1 MTGAVGDFTDDW
13 DYGIVRDVMNS
24 SNDWNELNGTGTTGG
39 RGEDVLVVRMRRAL
53 AIGLATLALL
63 VSSAWADELLS
74 PIVPFVIPN
83 GKPTETEVREI
94 VRMLHANGY
103 EQFMP
108 YPSTGLD
115 YAYLGED
122 FFRMIGWFLDE
133 ARRLGLKVWLYDEFN
148 WPSGTARG
156 RVPAENANCLYRELV
171 AVTNAAGDVSWQ
183 FLVSREKNVDN
194 DCLDTNNLE
203 PESAERFL
211 DLTHRAYARR
221 FGSDMGTVIRGFFTD
236 EPGHC
241 SSAWR
246 LKRPENEVL
255 SLPCWRSM
263 EDDYASATGGRAF
276 RADCLEGLRKGTLAT
291 GEALRVWT
299 ALRSARYRQSYF
311 DRIAAFCASNGL
323 VSTGHLYSEHDPV
336 GCARVNGLP
345 LRTLEGLTK
354 PGIDLVSSDLGP
366 EYEWITLAFGQSA
379 AWHRGCPGSAELFG
393 LGPCDITFA
402 MMRRQYWIAALFG
415 IDTYFQALYH
425 QRATRF
431 EFKDS
436 WAMFTSPA
444 QPWFGESALLH
455 AEARKAAAWAG
466 KPQACALAV
475 VYPQRTFGSCA
486 LAKSPAPDLVGLC
499 RLLSWNGF
507 NYLLIEEDE
516 KTGLPHVLDWQGT
529 NLVDRATGARLVGS
543 EEILGWTERKLGRR
557 RTPGRIVRD
566 YRDGS
571 RVTVDVAS
579 CAVTIEPNGGLSPRS
594 TAAESA
600 RTLNLDWRLKLD
612 APSRRRVW
620 FWTSDVGP
628 VVNRPWESGPRAKA
642 SGSRRNAP
650 DNSAKISLET
660 DLKGVR
666 FVLRVVGKER
676 HSVSLDGRPLDFVEP
691 ATSLVYSFNDI
702 CRETAPMDLTAGE
715 HVLRLSGG
723 RDGKMFFPVLWMVG
737 DFAERVPGR
746 LSAVP
751 TRVGAGSL
759 AEQGL
764 GSFAGTATYAAE
776 TAFAHGES
784 LSVDGGGAVVRV
796 RYGGRDL
803 GARGWAPFV
812 WDIPQDLVGR
822 RLPLEIDVIT
832 SVRPIFGSDKSPDAC
847 LNHSLWIESALAD
860 PSPVGLRH
868 VGLER
873 HD

>member
-1 MTGAVGDFTDDW
+1 
-13 DYGIVRDVMNS
+13 MNT
-24 SNDWNELNGTGTTGG
+24 SNDWNELNGTETTGG
-39 RGEDVLVVRMRRAL
+39 RGEDVLIVWMRRTL

-63 VSSAWADELLS
+63 ASSASARADEPLS

-83 GKPTETEVREI
+83 GKPTEAEIREI
-94 VRMLHANGY
+94 VRTLHANGY
-103 EQFMP
+103 DQFMP

-115 YAYLGED
+115 YDYLGED
-122 FFRMIGWFLDE
+122 FFRMMGWFLDE

-156 RVPAENANCLYRELV
+156 RVPAENENCLYRELV

-183 FLVSREKNVDN
+183 FLVSREMNVDN
-194 DCLDTNNLE
+194 YCLDTNNLE

-246 LKRPENEVL
+246 LKRPKKEVL
-255 SLPCWRSM
+255 ALPCWSSM
-263 EDDYASATGGRAF
+263 EDDYASATGGRSF
-276 RADCLEGLRKGTLAT
+276 RADCQEEFRKGTLAT
-291 GEALRVWT
+291 GEVLRVWT
-299 ALRSARYRQSYF
+299 ALRSMRYRQSYF
-311 DRIAAFCASNGL
+311 DRIAAFCTSNGL
-323 VSTGHLYSEHDPV
+323 VSTGHLVSEDYPV

-345 LRTLEGLTK
+345 LRTLKGLTK
-354 PGIDLVSSDLGP
+354 PGIDLIFSNVGP
-366 EYEWITLAFGQSA
+366 HYEWLTLALGQSA
-379 AWHRGCPGSAELFG
+379 AWHRGRPGSAELFG

-402 MMRRQYWIAALFG
+402 MMRRQYWLAALFG

-455 AEARKAAAWAG
+455 AEARKAAAWAS
-466 KPQACALAV
+466 KPQVCALAV
-475 VYPQRTFGSCA
+475 VYPQRTFGACA
-486 LAKSPAPDLVGLC
+486 LAKSPAPDLAGLC

-516 KTGLPHVLDWQGT
+516 PTRLPHVLDWQGT
-529 NLVDRATGARLVGS
+529 NLVDRATGARLAVG
-543 EEILGWTERKLGRR
+543 EEAVAWAERRLGRR

-566 YRDGS
+566 YLDGS
-571 RVTVDVAS
+571 RVTVDVAACS
-579 CAVTIEPNGGLSPRS
+579 VTIETKDGRQSDTPSPASACRDLRPD
-594 TAAESA
+594 AA
-600 RTLNLDWRLKLD
+600 DGWRLKLD
-612 APSRRRVW
+612 GPSRRRVW
-620 FWTSDVGP
+620 FWTSNVGF
-628 VVNRPWESGPRAKA
+628 VANMPWEMGPKAKA
-642 SGSRRNAP
+642 GNQRRDQP
-650 DNSAKISLET
+650 DNSAKVALET
-660 DLKGVR
+660 DLKGIR
-666 FVLRVVGKER
+666 FVLRTVGKER
-676 HSVSLDGRPLDFVEP
+676 LSVTLDGQPLDFSEP
-691 ATSLVYSFNDI
+691 ATSLVYSFNEI
-702 CRETAPMDLTAGE
+702 CRETKPMDLAAGE
-715 HVLRLSGG
+715 HLLVLSGG
-723 RDGKMFFPVLWMVG
+723 RDGKMFYPVLWMVG

-751 TRVGAGSL
+751 THVGTGSL

-764 GSFAGTATYAAE
+764 GSFAGTATYIAE

-803 GARGWAPFV
+803 GVRGWAPFV

-847 LNHSLWIESALAD
+847 LNHSLWVESALAD

-868 VGLER
+868 VRIER